1 MTGAVLVVTLDGA
14 LGAWFDAGGTLRDM
28 TVADLDGDGAD
39 EIVVATA
46 GPDRV
51 MVVWQL

>member
-1 MTGAVLVVTLDGA
+1 MTGAVLVLTLDGA
-14 LGAWFDAGGTLRDM
+14 LGAWFDAEAALQDM
-28 TVADLDGDGAD
+28 TVADLNNDGDD

-51 MVVWQL
+51 VVVAVD